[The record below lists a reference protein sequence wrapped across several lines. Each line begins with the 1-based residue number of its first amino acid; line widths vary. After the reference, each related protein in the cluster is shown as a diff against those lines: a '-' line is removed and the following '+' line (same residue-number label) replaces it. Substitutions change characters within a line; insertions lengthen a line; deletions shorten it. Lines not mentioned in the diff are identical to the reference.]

1 MSVNKSDDYQRNAE
15 ECQRMAD
22 LAPTDRE
29 KRSWMKLGE
38 SWLRMIEVRKV
49 VVADSPEQKFD
60 AALQERGTN
69 QKRSDKSN

>member
-1 MSVNKSDDYQRNAE
+1 MTKSDDYQRNAE

-29 KRSWMKLGE
+29 KRSWLKLGE
-38 SWLRMIEVRKV
+38 SWLRMIEVRQV
-49 VVADSPEQKFD
+49 IVAESPDQKFD
-60 AALQERGTN
+60 AALREKDTG